1 VLGKFV
7 HFLCVSF
14 VAGWIV
20 GRVEVEWFEGRNGR
34 ITRICCYIPTNT
46 IEEEEASQPT
56 EQLSKF
62 RRRRGERN
70 KSLATSRWWMVLMV
84 IHFFPVEFIFWG
96 SDWKKGIRRG
106 LDAMEWSSETTQKKK
121 RKKRLSRQKE
131 KDIDV

>member
-1 VLGKFV
+1 
-7 HFLCVSF
+7 
-14 VAGWIV
+14 
-20 GRVEVEWFEGRNGR
+20 
-34 ITRICCYIPTNT
+34 
-46 IEEEEASQPT
+46 
-56 EQLSKF
+56 
-62 RRRRGERN
+62 
-70 KSLATSRWWMVLMV
+70 MVLMV

>member
-1 VLGKFV
+1 
-7 HFLCVSF
+7 
-14 VAGWIV
+14 
-20 GRVEVEWFEGRNGR
+20 
-34 ITRICCYIPTNT
+34 
-46 IEEEEASQPT
+46 
-56 EQLSKF
+56 LSKF